1 MKRGTEIIFMIVL
14 NFHKSVVNP
23 NVRPTDGLTTLCSL
37 RGYLQYYLIIPKKIV
52 IW

>member
-1 MKRGTEIIFMIVL
+1 MKRGTEIIFMLLL

-23 NVRPTDGLTTLCSL
+23 NVRPTDGLTNPCSL
-37 RGYLQYYLIIPKKIV
+37 RGYQQYHLIIPKKIV